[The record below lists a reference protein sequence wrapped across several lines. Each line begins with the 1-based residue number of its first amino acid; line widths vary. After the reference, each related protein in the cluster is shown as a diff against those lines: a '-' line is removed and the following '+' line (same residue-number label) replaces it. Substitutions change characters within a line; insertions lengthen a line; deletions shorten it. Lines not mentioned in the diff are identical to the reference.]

1 MLERQHLKAIHEG
14 LKQKFDVVKPIFKDV
29 QHFIYPYIGRFD
41 NDNNPA
47 REHRHDEFLL
57 RSTTI
62 KYANVLA
69 SGLQTG
75 ITSPTKKWL
84 KLTVDDP
91 RLMQSGEVRQW
102 LTQVE
107 DAVLALLSR
116 GHFYQNNLLAYL
128 ELGCFGTSA
137 MFMAEDDQLG
147 VRFHTFTC
155 GEYYIDV
162 NGKDEVDTFAR
173 KFKVSARQLYDLFD
187 GKVPDTVK
195 REMLSPNVT
204 NYHTVYQLILPNED
218 YDPNSWLNTGFE
230 FSEYL
235 WSDSFRELFK
245 VSGYH
250 EFPVAVSRWQTK
262 PNSPYGIGAG
272 TWSVRPARE
281 LQLVQKD
288 IAQMSEIMANPPI
301 QAPADIVANG
311 GVNMLPSSV
320 NYYNPVGSSQGMIT
334 PIIDSRTFNIESIML
349 HRTTL
354 EEEIKDHFHYNVF
367 QLLTDMDKGTRTARE
382 IVELSSEKM
391 SQMGALVDR
400 METEIL
406 PNIVRRVL
414 SIGFRNGLFPPA
426 PVSARGIEMSVAF
439 ESILSQAQRQND
451 ITPIIDTLDT
461 VINIANTAQI
471 PEVLDSIDFDE
482 AIREI
487 ADLNGINPKILKSKQ
502 AVEQIRQQRAQQQQ
516 QLMQMQGDMAQ
527 AETAKTLSQA
537 KTDDSSALTQ
547 LLGGASPNGLE
558 SY

>member
-1 MLERQHLKAIHEG
+1 MLKKEQLKPIHEG
-14 LKQKFDVVKPIFKDV
+14 LKQKFDIIKPIYRDV
-29 QHFIYPYIGRFD
+29 RDFIYPYIGRFD
-41 NDNNPA
+41 DDNPVT
-47 REHRHDEFLL
+47 EKRHDNYLL

-69 SGLQTG
+69 AGLQSG

-84 KLTVDDP
+84 KLKTNDDA
-91 RLMQSGEVRQW
+91 LMQNGNVRVW
-102 LTQVE
+102 LSQVE
-107 DAVLALLSR
+107 DKTLSIMSM
-116 GHFYQNNLLAYL
+116 GHFYQNNLLANL

-137 MFMAEDDQLG
+137 MFMADDPILG
-147 VRFHTFTC
+147 VRFHTFTA

-162 NGKDEVDTFAR
+162 NDKDEIDTFAR
-173 KFKVSARQLYDLFD
+173 QFKVSARQLYNMFK
-187 GKVPDTVK
+187 GNVPDTVK
-195 REMLSPNVT
+195 RAMYSPNTT
-204 NYHTVYQLILPNED
+204 NYYTVYQLILPNED
-218 YDPNSWLNTGFE
+218 YDPSMWDNLHFR

-235 WSDSFRELFK
+235 WCDEFKELMS

-250 EFPVAVSRWQTK
+250 EFPVSVSRWQTK

-272 TWSVRPARE
+272 IWSVRPARE

-288 IAQMSEIMANPPI
+288 IAQMTEIMANPPL
-301 QAPADIVANG
+301 QAPADILANG
-311 GVNMLPSSV
+311 GVNLLPSAV
-320 NYYNPVGSSQGMIT
+320 NYYNPVGNSSGMIT
-334 PIIDSRTFNIESIML
+334 PILDSRTFNMDSVIV

-367 QLLTDMDKGTRTARE
+367 QLLSDMDKGTRTARE

-406 PNIVRRVL
+406 PNIVKRVL
-414 SIGFRNGLFPPA
+414 SIGLRRGLYPPA
-426 PVSARGIEMSVAF
+426 PEELKGQELSISF
-439 ESILSQAQRQND
+439 ESVLSQAQRQSD
-451 ITPIIDTLDT
+451 ITPIVDTLET
-461 VINIANTAQI
+461 AINIANTAQI

-482 AIREI
+482 ALRSI
-487 ADLNGINPKILKSKQ
+487 ADYNGINPKILKSRETV
-502 AVEQIRQQRAQQQQ
+502 ARIRQQRAQQQE
-516 QLMQMQGDMAQ
+516 QLMQMQAQMAQ

-547 LLGGASPNGLE
+547 LLGGATPNGLV